1 MLRGPRGFAPHC
13 TAHLHAGRRK
23 PCVCR
28 LFCAPT
34 RRHKAFARRPAP
46 YPIPPPRNT
55 TPPASSLITVFA
67 QWRRHSGP
75 HLPQR
80 PSALSANSAIAGLI
94 NLLSLDHRQHLPAIG
109 GMTGSRERE
118 AGENGR
124 EGAKSRELSS
134 ENAEKITANA
144 GLSPDCVAYIVR
156 TSRPRATIAQARKN
170 GPLSSSEGKE
180 RTGLYRNA
188 AHDGGGFPWLIR
200 WLHPHIE
207 GGPTDSSCPIGAS
220 SGPMECSAA
229 ALSAHGQQTRIC
241 QPQRTTFSTA
251 CSSRSG
257 SMSRATTVPV
267 ASISKQPG
275 T

>member
-1 MLRGPRGFAPHC
+1 MLLRVVTRLSLGEWLPTLFNLREQDVGSLR
-13 TAHLHAGRRK
+13 LH
-23 PCVCR
+23 
-28 LFCAPT
+28 
-34 RRHKAFARRPAP
+34 RHDRSEGARRSGRHLS
-46 YPIPPPRNT
+46 PP
-55 TPPASSLITVFA
+55 
-67 QWRRHSGP
+67 
-75 HLPQR
+75 
-80 PSALSANSAIAGLI
+80 PSALAKPVGGRPAQHTSQRRSATPFR
-94 NLLSLDHRQHLPAIG
+94 HQR
-109 GMTGSRERE
+109 RECPLARE
-118 AGENGR
+118 EPNENGR

-180 RTGLYRNA
+180 RTGLYRNT

-200 WLHPHIE
+200 WLYPHIE

-220 SGPMECSAA
+220 SGPMESNAEV
-229 ALSAHGQQTRIC
+229 LSAHGQQTRIC

-267 ASISKQPG
+267 ASMSRQPG

>member
-1 MLRGPRGFAPHC
+1 MLRGSRGFAPHC
-13 TAHLHAGRRK
+13 TAHLRAGRRK

-28 LFCAPT
+28 LFLCTGAT
-34 RRHKAFARRPAP
+34 LRALARQTASYPA
-46 YPIPPPRNT
+46 PPPRSN

-67 QWRRHSGP
+67 QWRRRSGR
-75 HLPQR
+75 HLSPP

-94 NLLSLDHRQHLPAIG
+94 TLLSLDHRQHLPAIG

-118 AGENGR
+118 AGENRR

-200 WLHPHIE
+200 WLHPKNE

-220 SGPMECSAA
+220 SGPMESNAEA
-229 ALSAHGQQTRIC
+229 PSAHGQQTRIC

-257 SMSRATTVPV
+257 SMSRATTVPI